1 MSSQTHQ
8 NLLKQTVWRVNH
20 NLSKLAIKFLFSFLG
35 QKPDIALGVMMKK
48 YHSLNED
55 DDYFNEYADTINSD
69 AVLKKISRFLGSPWK
84 IKP

>member
-1 MSSQTHQ
+1 
-8 NLLKQTVWRVNH
+8 
-20 NLSKLAIKFLFSFLG
+20 
-35 QKPDIALGVMMKK
+35 MKK

-84 IKP
+84 IKA